1 MHDEVLTESAAE
13 LFPHLSSFTEF
24 YLAGGTALAFQLG
37 HRRSVDFDLFST
49 EPLQPRLLAH
59 LKRVTAR
66 PISVTYSSPE
76 QLNVLA
82 GDVKVTLLYF
92 PYPVIDAFIVHRGVS
107 LASMRE
113 IAAMKAF
120 SIGKRLSYKDYV
132 DWYFM
137 LKEKRV
143 ALAEA
148 MEHARKKFS
157 GDFSDRLF
165 LGQLASIREVQTQ
178 TIDFLHDAVKRAD
191 IEQFLKEQVRLVV

>member
-82 GDVKVTLLYF
+82 GDVKVTFLYF
-92 PYPVIDAFIVHRGVS
+92 PYPVIDAFIIHRGVS

-178 TIDFLHDAVKRAD
+178 TIDFLHDAVKRDD